1 MESSAEQNI
10 VNIEINDI
18 SLQVEPGQM
27 LIEVADANGVAIPRF
42 CYHKKLSTSANC
54 RMCLV
59 EVEKAPKMLPACATQ
74 VMNGMK
80 VWTKSPKAI
89 AAQKSVMEF
98 LLINH
103 PLDCPVCDQ
112 GGECDLQDIAMGY
125 GGDQTRY
132 QERRRIVKD
141 KDYGA
146 LVSTEMSRCI
156 HCTRC
161 VRFGEEVG
169 GIAEIGGTG
178 RGDHM
183 EIGTYVQKSLSS
195 ELSGNIIDLCPVGAL
210 LSKPFLYS
218 ARAWEL
224 QSYLSIAP
232 HDAVGSNIKIQT
244 RNGKIMRVVP
254 ADNEEVNES
263 WISDRDRFSYL
274 GANESRVTS
283 PMVRNSSGNLVETN
297 WQAALDTVIKSFTE
311 IIATD
316 GGSAVG
322 AIASPSSSVEEFYLL
337 QKFMRGL
344 GSNNIDF
351 RLQQQDF
358 SAGAEQSAPKL
369 ELSLQ
374 EIETQNS
381 IFIIGS
387 DIQREQPLLSHRVRK
402 ATLAGA
408 VVSTINPKT
417 IEFNFAIST
426 SVKTDKLTP
435 ALAGVAK
442 ELLSRGLGGDLNLE
456 QLLTDGAVNIAVE
469 AEHKEIADSLVNG
482 ENSMVLLG
490 ALAYRDQNQ
499 SRIYSLATAISKMSN
514 SSLNIVTEGANALG
528 GVLAGAVPYHSAG
541 KVEVSEC
548 GVDVAEMISN
558 PPKGVVLFGVEAD
571 KDLAGDDSAIDSLG
585 SGFVVAITPFMDR
598 LTYEHADVVLPLAG
612 FGESS
617 GTFVNAEGRWQSFSG
632 AVKPLGE
639 ARPGWKIFRVLG
651 SSAELQGFELDSS
664 EQVLNEVK
672 ALCDVTADKSEPEI
686 SNWSAPTDLGNIEAE
701 MVKSIPLYE
710 VDAIVRRSAPL
721 QEQAKKL
728 TGGVDDV

>member
-639 ARPGWKIFRVLG
+639 ARPGWKILRVLG

-701 MVKSIPLYE
+701 MVKPIPLYE

-721 QEQAKKL
+721 QEQAKIL

>member
-322 AIASPSSSVEEFYLL
+322 AIASPSSSIEEFYLL

-456 QLLTDGAVNIAVE
+456 QLLTDGSVNIAVE
-469 AEHKEIADSLVNG
+469 AEYKEIADSLVNG

-639 ARPGWKIFRVLG
+639 ARPGWKILRVLG

-710 VDAIVRRSAPL
+710 VDAVVRRSAPL

>member
-639 ARPGWKIFRVLG
+639 ARPGWKILRVLG

-721 QEQAKKL
+721 QEQAKNL

>member
-311 IIATD
+311 IIVTD

-322 AIASPSSSVEEFYLL
+322 AIASPSSSIEEFYLL

-456 QLLTDGAVNIAVE
+456 QLLTDGSVNIAVE
-469 AEHKEIADSLVNG
+469 AEYKEIADSLVNG

-639 ARPGWKIFRVLG
+639 ARPGWKILRVLG

-701 MVKSIPLYE
+701 MVKPIPLYE
-710 VDAIVRRSAPL
+710 VDAVVRRSAPL

>member
-639 ARPGWKIFRVLG
+639 ARPGWKILRVLG

-721 QEQAKKL
+721 QEQAKIL

>member
-456 QLLTDGAVNIAVE
+456 QLLTDGSVNIAVE
-469 AEHKEIADSLVNG
+469 AEYKEIADSLVNG

-639 ARPGWKIFRVLG
+639 ARPGWKILRVLG

-701 MVKSIPLYE
+701 MVKPIPLYE
-710 VDAIVRRSAPL
+710 VDAVVRRSAPL

>member
-639 ARPGWKIFRVLG
+639 ARPGWKILRVLG

-701 MVKSIPLYE
+701 MVKPIPLYE
-710 VDAIVRRSAPL
+710 VDAVVRRSAPL

>member
-112 GGECDLQDIAMGY
+112 GGECDLQDVAMGY

-639 ARPGWKIFRVLG
+639 ARPGWKILRVLG

-721 QEQAKKL
+721 QEQAKIL

>member
-639 ARPGWKIFRVLG
+639 ARPGWKILRVLG

-701 MVKSIPLYE
+701 MVKPIPLYE
-710 VDAIVRRSAPL
+710 VDAVVRRSAPL
-721 QEQAKKL
+721 QEQAKIL

>member
-254 ADNEEVNES
+254 ADNEEINEL

-456 QLLTDGAVNIAVE
+456 QLLTDGSVNIAVE
-469 AEHKEIADSLVNG
+469 AEYKEIADSLVNG

-639 ARPGWKIFRVLG
+639 ARPGWKILRVLG

-701 MVKSIPLYE
+701 MVKPIPLYE
-710 VDAIVRRSAPL
+710 VDAVVRRSAPL

>member
-254 ADNEEVNES
+254 ADNEEINEL

-311 IIATD
+311 IIVTD

-322 AIASPSSSVEEFYLL
+322 AIASPSSSIEEFYLL

-639 ARPGWKIFRVLG
+639 ARPGWKILRVLG

-701 MVKSIPLYE
+701 MVKPIPLYE
-710 VDAIVRRSAPL
+710 VDAVVRRSAPL

>member
-254 ADNEEVNES
+254 ADNEEINEL

-639 ARPGWKIFRVLG
+639 ARPGWKILRVLG

-710 VDAIVRRSAPL
+710 VDAVVRRSAPL

>member
-254 ADNEEVNES
+254 ADNEEINEL

-311 IIATD
+311 IIVTD

-322 AIASPSSSVEEFYLL
+322 AIASPSSSIEEFYLL

-456 QLLTDGAVNIAVE
+456 QLLTDGSVNIAVE
-469 AEHKEIADSLVNG
+469 AEYKEIADSLVNG

-639 ARPGWKIFRVLG
+639 ARPGWKILRVLG

-701 MVKSIPLYE
+701 MVKPIPLYE
-710 VDAIVRRSAPL
+710 VDAVVRRSAPL

>member
-311 IIATD
+311 IIVTD

-322 AIASPSSSVEEFYLL
+322 AIASPSSSIEEFYLL

-639 ARPGWKIFRVLG
+639 ARPGWKILRVLG

-701 MVKSIPLYE
+701 MVKPIPLYE
-710 VDAIVRRSAPL
+710 VDAVVRRSAPL

>member
-374 EIETQNS
+374 EIEAQNS

-639 ARPGWKIFRVLG
+639 ARPGWKILRVLG

-701 MVKSIPLYE
+701 MVKPIPLYE
-710 VDAIVRRSAPL
+710 VDAVVRRSAPL

>member
-639 ARPGWKIFRVLG
+639 ARPGWKILRVLG

-701 MVKSIPLYE
+701 MVKPIPLYE

>member
-141 KDYGA
+141 KDHGA

-639 ARPGWKIFRVLG
+639 ARPGWKILRVLG

-701 MVKSIPLYE
+701 MVKPIPLYE
-710 VDAIVRRSAPL
+710 VDAVVRRSAPL